1 MYEGR
6 TVGVVIPAYNEEG
19 FVGEVIE
26 TAPPYVDRIYAIDDG
41 SSDGTWA
48 EIERAAARENET
60 IERVVSADGGSAALD
75 QRVVAL
81 RHPVNRGVGA
91 SIKLGYGRALRDG
104 LDVVA
109 VMNGDGQMDPDA
121 LALLID
127 PIVEG
132 EAEFAKGN
140 RLRSPTH
147 REGMSRWRLFGN
159 ALLSFLT
166 KVASGYWKTMDPQNG
181 YTAISRSAL
190 LRLPLPDLYDRYGFC
205 NDLLV
210 KLNACEAEIAD
221 VSIPAV
227 YGEESSTIRY
237 STFVPGLSL
246 LLARNFCWRLK
257 RRYLVRDF
265 HPLVFG
271 YVIGVFAT
279 VSGLVAAVRS
289 FLSPDRAESRLVS
302 LLLTVVGALSVVA
315 AMVLD
320 MRENEALERRIDG
333 ASVAL
338 DEAEA
343 RADGAGE

>member
-6 TVGVVIPAYNEEG
+6 TVGIVIPAYNEEG
-19 FVGEVIE
+19 FVGRVIE

-41 SSDGTWA
+41 SSDGTWD
-48 EIERAAARENET
+48 EIRRAAARKN
-60 IERVVSADGGSAALD
+60 RVVGQAISADGGSATLD
-75 QRVVAL
+75 RQVVAL
-81 RHPVNRGVGA
+81 RHPTNRGVGA
-91 SIKLGYGRALRDG
+91 SIKLGYERALSDG

-109 VMNGDGQMDPDA
+109 VMNGDGQMDPEA
-121 LALLID
+121 LTLLLD
-127 PIVEG
+127 PLAEG

-140 RLRSPTH
+140 RLRSPDH

-190 LRLPLPDLYDRYGFC
+190 LRLPLSDLYDRYGFC

-210 KLNACEAEIAD
+210 KLNACEAEVAD

-237 STFVPGLSL
+237 STFVPGLSVL
-246 LLARNFCWRLK
+246 LVRNFWWRLT
-257 RRYLVRDF
+257 RRYLVLDF

-271 YVIGVFAT
+271 YAIGLFAT
-279 VSGLVAAVRS
+279 VVGAVATLRS
-289 FLSPDRAESRLVS
+289 VLGPDRGDSRLVS
-302 LLLTVVGALSVVA
+302 LLLAVVGALSVVA

-320 MRENEALERRIDG
+320 MRENERLETRIDG
-333 ASVAL
+333 AEGRV
-338 DEAEA
+338 
-343 RADGAGE
+343 DGVER